1 MNSSAT
7 AEEVRQQSTQE
18 EYEIEDRPADLT
30 EHLEELRTRIIRAF
44 TGIFIGWVAGYILF
58 PAVYHVISQPLR
70 EPLRAVHGQTVFLHF
85 ADPFF
90 LRLKLSFVVGLIFA
104 APYVTYQIWA
114 FVAPG
119 LTRSE
124 RRVVKLFIPFSG
136 LLFAMGVVLG
146 YLLLPAAIRW
156 FLSYLEDYGNA
167 TLLQNPLSYVLL
179 AVKILLAF
187 GISFQ
192 LPIVLIVLAKLGLVT
207 SKRLMSYWRHA
218 VVIISVVAA
227 IITPTNDPLSM
238 TVMALPMVFLYFLT
252 IGVVRRMENSAARR
266 NTANSK
272 KQESYSAG
280 GM

>member
-7 AEEVRQQSTQE
+7 AEVEQPELE
-18 EYEIEDRPADLT
+18 ENELEDRPADLT
-30 EHLEELRTRIIRAF
+30 EHLEELRTRIIRSF
-44 TGIFIGWVAGYILF
+44 IGIFIGWVAGYILF
-58 PAVYHVISQPLR
+58 PQVYQSLAYPLR

-124 RRVVKLFIPFSG
+124 RRVVKMFIPFSG
-136 LLFAMGVVLG
+136 TLFVMGVAIG

-156 FLSYLEDYGNA
+156 FLSYLSDYGNA

-187 GISFQ
+187 GLSFQ
-192 LPIVLIVLAKLGLVT
+192 LPIVLIILAKLGLVT
-207 SKRLMSYWRHA
+207 SKRLMTYWRHA
-218 VVIISVVAA
+218 VVIISVIAA
-227 IITPTNDPLSM
+227 VITPTNDPLSM
-238 TVMALPMVFLYFLT
+238 TVMAAPMVFLYFLT
-252 IGVVRRMENSAARR
+252 IGIVKRMEGNRA
-266 NTANSK
+266 
-272 KQESYSAG
+272 KQRKASG
-280 GM
+280 

>member
-7 AEEVRQQSTQE
+7 AEKTEQLPEPE
-18 EYEIEDRPADLT
+18 EHELEDRPADLT
-30 EHLEELRTRIIRAF
+30 EHLEELRTRLIRAF
-44 TGIFIGWVAGYILF
+44 TGIFIGWVVGYVLF
-58 PAVYHVISQPLR
+58 PVVYHVIAAPLQ

-124 RRVVKLFIPFSG
+124 RRVVRMFIPFSG
-136 LLFAMGVVLG
+136 ILFAMGVVLG

-179 AVKILLAF
+179 SVKILLAF
-187 GISFQ
+187 GLSFQ
-192 LPIVLIVLAKLGLVT
+192 LPIVLIILAKLGLVT
-207 SKRLMSYWRHA
+207 SRRLMAYWRHA
-218 VVIISVVAA
+218 VVIISIIAA
-227 IITPTNDPLSM
+227 VITPTNDPLSM

-252 IGVVRRMENSAARR
+252 IGVVKRMENS
-266 NTANSK
+266 
-272 KQESYSAG
+272 SAKRSQQG
-280 GM
+280 E

>member
-1 MNSSAT
+1 MNSSAA
-7 AEEVRQQSTQE
+7 AEEEVQQPDLE
-18 EYEIEDRPADLT
+18 ENEIEDRPADLT
-30 EHLEELRTRIIRAF
+30 EHLEELRTRLIRAF
-44 TGIFIGWVAGYILF
+44 TGIFIGWVLGYVLF
-58 PAVYHVISQPLR
+58 PPVYHIIAYPLQ
-70 EPLRAVHGQTVFLHF
+70 EPLRTVHGQTVFLHF

-124 RRVVKLFIPFSG
+124 RHVVRMFIPFSG
-136 LLFAMGVVLG
+136 ILFVMGVVLG

-179 AVKILLAF
+179 SVKILLAF
-187 GISFQ
+187 GLSFQ
-192 LPIVLIVLAKLGLVT
+192 LPIVLIILAKLGLVT
-207 SKRLMSYWRHA
+207 SKRLMSYWRHS
-218 VVIISVVAA
+218 VVIISIIAA

-252 IGVVRRMENSAARR
+252 IGIVKRMENNSAKQHER
-266 NTANSK
+266 NG
-272 KQESYSAG
+272 Q
-280 GM
+280 

>member
-1 MNSSAT
+1 MDGTAT
-7 AEEVRQQSTQE
+7 AEVEQPETRQSE
-18 EYEIEDRPADLT
+18 LEDRPADLT

-44 TGIFIGWVAGYILF
+44 TSIFIGWVAGYLLF
-58 PAVYHVISQPLR
+58 PFVYRAIAYPLQ
-70 EPLRAVHGQTVFLHF
+70 EPLKAVQGQTVFTHF

-124 RRVVKLFIPFSG
+124 RRVVKMFIPFSG
-136 LLFAMGVVLG
+136 LLFGMGVAIG
-146 YLLLPAAIRW
+146 YLMLPAAIRW
-156 FLSYLEDYGNA
+156 FLSFLADYGSV

-187 GISFQ
+187 GVSFQ

-218 VVIISVVAA
+218 VVMIFMLAA
-227 IITPTNDPLSM
+227 VITPTNDPLSM
-238 TVMALPMVFLYFLT
+238 TVMASPMVFLYFFT
-252 IGVVRRMENSAARR
+252 IGIVKRMEEHARKR
-266 NTANSK
+266 QA
-272 KQESYSAG
+272 KQ
-280 GM
+280 